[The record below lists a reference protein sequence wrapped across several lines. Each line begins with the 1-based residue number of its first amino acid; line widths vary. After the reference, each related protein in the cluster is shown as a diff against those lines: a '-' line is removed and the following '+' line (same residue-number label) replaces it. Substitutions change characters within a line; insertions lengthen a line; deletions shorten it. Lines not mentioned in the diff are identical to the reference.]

1 MARAIDV
8 ADFII
13 QESNELGHPVTN
25 LELQKYMYFCHA
37 RSLLDTN
44 QPLID
49 DEALQKWKYGPVSPI
64 AYHTYKRYGVDPIL
78 ASDTHTSLNPATW
91 ELESQNFDI
100 DRLTDEEIDIIR
112 GTIPTLFNFGRFE
125 LVEETHRHPSW
136 ASVEEDITNGSQ
148 EIRYTDEEITSDFRN
163 NGDFQ
168 IWLNS

>member
-13 QESNELGHPVTN
+13 QESNRLGHPVTN

-44 QPLID
+44 LPLIE
-49 DEALQKWKYGPVSPI
+49 DEALQKWKYGPVSST
-64 AYHTYKRYGVDPIL
+64 AYHTYKRYGIDPIS
-78 ASDTHTSLNPATW
+78 APDTHTNLNTDTW
-91 ELESQNFDI
+91 ELEIQNFDI
-100 DRLTDEEIDIIR
+100 NRLTDGEIRIMEE
-112 GTIPTLFNFGRFE
+112 TIPTLFRFGRFE

-136 ASVEEDITNGSQ
+136 ANMEEEIMNGGQ
-148 EIRYTDEEITSDFRN
+148 EIPYTNEEIVTDFQN

-168 IWLNS
+168 IWLNN